1 MRFEDYISGTYR
13 PQFQY
18 KSFSPTPIN
27 TSWSWD
33 DPSINTQLEEATR
46 ALAEL
51 NAYSL
56 IVPDIDLFTQMHI
69 VKEANNSSRIEG
81 TQTEMEEALLDANQI
96 APEKRNDWQEVQ
108 NYIKALNAAIA
119 ELQQLPL
126 SIRVL
131 KQTHAILMDS
141 VRGEHKTPGEF
152 RTTQNW
158 IGGTNLKNAVFI
170 PPHAE
175 EVPELMSD
183 LEKFWHNQ
191 AIEVPHLI
199 RVALSHYQFE
209 TIHPFLDGNGRIGR
223 LLITLYLVDKK
234 LLKKP
239 SLYLSD
245 FLEKNRGA
253 YYDALTTVRVSNN
266 IKHWVKFFLT
276 AVIETANKGKDTFE
290 KILKLRA
297 ECEQKIIGLGKKAP
311 KARLLLLELYKHPL
325 IRVNQVATMLNVTP
339 QAANAL
345 VKDFQRIGILVEI
358 TKYKRNRIFVFND
371 YFNLF
376 LG

>member
-1 MRFEDYISGTYR
+1 MNIIKNMQAVSSCYCISDTVFRKIIIGNN
-13 PQFQY
+13 
-18 KSFSPTPIN
+18 IV
-27 TSWSWD
+27 
-33 DPSINTQLEEATR
+33 AT
-46 ALAEL
+46 AGIAV
-51 NAYSL
+51 AS
-56 IVPDIDLFTQMHI
+56 
-69 VKEANNSSRIEG
+69 
-81 TQTEMEEALLDANQI
+81 I
-96 APEKRNDWQEVQ
+96 APVGR
-108 NYIKALNAAIA
+108 LR
-119 ELQQLPL
+119 
-126 SIRVL
+126 S
-131 KQTHAILMDS
+131 
-141 VRGEHKTPGEF
+141 PGPQVNGHF
-152 RTTQNW
+152 
-158 IGGTNLKNAVFI
+158 VFI
-170 PPHAE
+170 KKIIGNFILLA
-175 EVPELMSD
+175 V
-183 LEKFWHNQ
+183 
-191 AIEVPHLI
+191 
-199 RVALSHYQFE
+199 
-209 TIHPFLDGNGRIGR
+209 LDGNGRIGR